1 MFDKRQRC
9 FSFSDSTNGG
19 QEMYWEG
26 GIWNGWFWPVA
37 KLKNVNSRK
46 SGEITLDPNWTTTHM
61 GLPEEG
67 GSCNDYVSNCIFCIK
82 LYFLYKIVFFVSNC
96 NE

>member
-1 MFDKRQRC
+1 MFDKSQRC
-9 FSFSDSTNGG
+9 FSFSESTNGG

-37 KLKNVNSRK
+37 KLKNVNSTK

-61 GLPEEG
+61 GLPG
-67 GSCNDYVSNCIFCIK
+67 DLVMTIK
-82 LYFLYKIVFFVSNC
+82 LDFFVLVIKL
-96 NE
+96 